1 MMPTRR
7 TFTLTAIGTALAAAS
22 SVGGAALAFV
32 LGPLRRRAPG
42 NPVILDLGPASAF
55 EALRAGTSG
64 PEEVVVERSVE
75 DGYMMRRVKERL
87 AVVPD
92 AKAASGLAALSTT
105 CSHLGC
111 GVSWNAARRA
121 FLCPCHGGVYGPRG
135 EVLAG
140 PPPKPLTRLPLVVSG
155 GRLQLDAAALD
166 A

>member
-1 MMPTRR
+1 MTTRR
-7 TFTLTAIGTALAAAS
+7 KFMLVAIGTALVAVT

-32 LGPLRRRAPG
+32 LGPLRRRVSRE
-42 NPVILDLGPASAF
+42 PVLLDLGPASAF

-64 PEEVVVERSVE
+64 PEEVVVERTVE
-75 DGYMMRRVKERL
+75 DGYMTRRVKERF

-92 AKAASGLAALSTT
+92 AKAASGLAALGTT

-111 GVSWNAARRA
+111 GVSWNSARKA
-121 FLCPCHGGVYGPRG
+121 FLCPCHGGVYGPG
-135 EVLAG
+135 GDVLAG